1 MASLRHRSAVARWAA
16 ACCEAPAAP
25 YSQAGVDDEKLGKWG
40 RNLHGVGI
48 ILRLSK
54 YIWVIFG
61 GKRRVGDMDDLGAKK
76 EIEDEE

>member
-1 MASLRHRSAVARWAA
+1 
-16 ACCEAPAAP
+16 
-25 YSQAGVDDEKLGKWG
+25 LGKWG

-54 YIWVIFG
+54 YIWLIFG